1 VKQIY
6 ESASDED
13 VLSGGAPVGILDDR
27 QAAASAGGVSRE
39 AGITRRTFER
49 RISFHEAG
57 HSALAKITG
66 QPLVASSIE
75 FANGHYGCTWGN
87 ASDLLPSTETV
98 ESICG
103 QLMPLMAGFGDDRSS
118 IAGEL
123 LRAHHHVLEL
133 LAGVEAERL
142 FSDGTMLLNTE
153 HDEAEARACAGLI
166 CRSAASVDSY
176 IATARIETV
185 NLLKHHATTVQ
196 AIADALLEHRTLT
209 GAEIDVVIETA
220 VITRD
225 LELERGRRDDWREV
239 QASAAAFLAAVPAKP
254 ASVI

>member
-1 VKQIY
+1 MKQIY

-13 VLSGGAPVGILDDR
+13 VLPGGAPVGILDDR
-27 QAAASAGGVSRE
+27 QTAASAGGVSRE

-75 FANGHYGCTWGN
+75 FTNGHYGCTWGN

-153 HDEAEARACAGLI
+153 HDEAEARAAAGLI
-166 CRSAASVDSY
+166 CRSPAS
-176 IATARIETV
+176 IATYLEFCRTEVAA
-185 NLLKHHATTVQ
+185 LLADHRAVVL
-196 AIADALLEHRTLT
+196 AIADGLIRHRTLNGEQIAT
-209 GAEIDVVIETA
+209 I
-220 VITRD
+220 
-225 LELERGRRDDWREV
+225 
-239 QASAAAFLAAVPAKP
+239 AKR
-254 ASVI
+254 STQRN